1 MATTPEEDLVQLEK
15 DIRTLKIEYE
25 QFFGGGRKRPPAD
38 TQWRVESLIKRYS
51 DRSAKMSYSQR
62 FRYTNIAQTFAKYC
76 EIWRKKLK
84 EREEGTTHR
93 HFGAAAKAIEAQRA
107 TSLGASEP
115 KRPAKGERPPP
126 FSMFFSDPDHETK
139 KIEQLYQKLVEIR
152 TVTGEKGGTP
162 SFEDFGKFVRQKTR
176 ELKAKKSA
184 SQVEYTVTIEDG
196 RVKLKARVTG

>member
-51 DRSAKMSYSQR
+51 DRGAQMSYSQR

-76 EIWRKKLK
+76 EIWRKKIK

-107 TSLGASEP
+107 SAVGVPEPKGASKSE
-115 KRPAKGERPPP
+115 RAPA
-126 FSMFFSDPDHETK
+126 FAMSFTDPDHEAK
-139 KIEQLYQKLVEIR
+139 KIEQLYQKLVEVR
-152 TVTGEKGGTP
+152 TATGEKGGTP

-176 ELKAKKSA
+176 ELKGKQRAV
-184 SQVEYTVTIEDG
+184 QVEYTVSVEDG
-196 RVKLKARVTG
+196 RVKLKARVSG

>member
-1 MATTPEEDLVQLEK
+1 MATTAEEDLVQLEK
-15 DIRTLKIEYE
+15 DIRALKIEYE

-76 EIWRKKLK
+76 EIWRKKIK

-107 TSLGASEP
+107 SSAGHVEQ
-115 KRPAKGERPPP
+115 KRPAKGEPASP
-126 FSMFFSDPDHETK
+126 FAMSFSDPEHESK
-139 KIEQLYQKLVEIR
+139 KIEQLYQKLVEVR
-152 TVTGEKGGTP
+152 TATGEKGGTP

-176 ELKAKKSA
+176 ELRGKKRNTE
-184 SQVEYTVTIEDG
+184 VEYTVSVEDG
-196 RVKLKARVTG
+196 RVKLKARVSS

>member
-1 MATTPEEDLVQLEK
+1 
-15 DIRTLKIEYE
+15 
-25 QFFGGGRKRPPAD
+25 
-38 TQWRVESLIKRYS
+38 
-51 DRSAKMSYSQR
+51 
-62 FRYTNIAQTFAKYC
+62 
-76 EIWRKKLK
+76 
-84 EREEGTTHR
+84 
-93 HFGAAAKAIEAQRA
+93 AQRA

-176 ELKAKKSA
+176 ELKSRKSA
-184 SQVEYTVTIEDG
+184 SQVEYTVTVEDG